1 MITNISNA
9 YIGDASIS
17 RIYQGA
23 ELVYVNSHPDI
34 LLEYISNGDASTNPD
49 VYFNTSINPDLTLKV
64 EAKYSYHNRNYSGG
78 AALFGSRA
86 SANDSR
92 YYLFTFA
99 GLQIDGQSLYTAKF
113 WFKNLEGYSAVVPT
127 LDEPHVITT
136 CATYSS
142 DSAATA
148 VNCIIDGS
156 TTSRAVS
163 ISSALSNTHQM
174 YMFAINN
181 QGTVDY
187 RCLADTRIYYMKIWR
202 DNRLAR
208 FFIPVL
214 HWLNGQYV
222 PCFYDKVTDIYIY
235 NLGTDTPTYKIQGDY
250 LLDYLGAPPEQ
261 SIPNTTS
268 YIMRYDSDVVAD
280 TSLATDVKFRLVYG
294 RENFIFGSGTSGQ
307 TTPTWQQYSLLCPG
321 NLYRVNFNSGS
332 REEGA
337 ISAGLITDSSA
348 VYDVHTLSTYFEEG
362 KSRIYL
368 DDSFAWQTTF
378 VSSYISSNTI
388 HLFSRHGDASNS
400 NAGAGSRIYYI
411 NFTKSNVPAKTYIPV
426 FHNNQAAFLDLNS
439 GTYIYN
445 IGTDA
450 PYYQFKI

>member
-1 MITNISNA
+1 MLTNSNF
-9 YIGDASIS
+9 YIGDSSVS
-17 RIYQGA
+17 RLYQGENLIWDA
-23 ELVYVNSHPDI
+23 SHPDI
-34 LLEYISNGDASTNPD
+34 LCEWISNGDASTNPD
-49 VYFNTSINPDLTLKV
+49 VYFNTFMNPDLTLKV
-64 EAKYSYHNRNYSGG
+64 ETKYSYHNRNYSGG

-86 SANDSR
+86 SATDSR

-113 WFKNLEGYSAVVPT
+113 WFKNQEGYSATVPT

-148 VNCIIDGS
+148 VNCILDGS

-208 FFIPVL
+208 FFVPVL

-250 LLDYLGAPPEQ
+250 LLDYLGAQPETA
-261 SIPNTTS
+261 IPNNVHQST
-268 YIMRYDSDVVAD
+268 RYETGLIANDKMAVD
-280 TSLATDVKFRLVYG
+280 TRFRIVYG
-294 RENFIFGSGTSGQ
+294 RENFIYGSATSRD
-307 TTPTWQQYSLLCPG
+307 TTPAWQSYSLGAAG
-321 NLYRVNFNSGS
+321 NLTRIDSNHGGTTTSSVTFALTSDES
-332 REEGA
+332 T
-337 ISAGLITDSSA
+337 ISN
-348 VYDVHTLSTYFEEG
+348 VHTFSTYFDDQA
-362 KSRIYL
+362 RAIAYL
-368 DDSFAWQTTF
+368 D
-378 VSSYISSNTI
+378 SSLFTKTVQSVNFSSETI
-388 HLFSRHGDASNS
+388 QLLTRRGYDTVPDAGS
-400 NAGAGSRIYYI
+400 GSRIYYI

-445 IGTDA
+445 IGTSA
-450 PYYQFKI
+450 PYYQFKR

>member
-1 MITNISNA
+1 MITNLSNA

-17 RIYQGA
+17 RIYQGD
-23 ELVYVNSHPDI
+23 ELVYVTGHPDI
-34 LLEYISNGDASTNPD
+34 CCEWISNGDASTNPD
-49 VYFNTSINPDLTLKV
+49 VYFNTSIAPDLTLKV
-64 EAKYSYHNRNYSGG
+64 ETKYSYHNRNYSGG

-86 SANDSR
+86 SATDSR

-113 WFKNLEGYSAVVPT
+113 WFKNQEGYSAVVPT

-142 DSAATA
+142 ASAATA
-148 VNCIIDGS
+148 VNCILDGS
-156 TTSRAVS
+156 TTSRAVT
-163 ISSALSNTHQM
+163 INQALSNTHQM

-208 FFIPVL
+208 FYVPVL
-214 HWLNGQYV
+214 HWRNGQYV

-250 LLDYLGAPPEQ
+250 LLDYIANGPDSDSNSTKDMYFDSSVLANANTRCEMKTA
-261 SIPNTTS
+261 IPAFKTQWFCGGCTNGFIGFEMGVSAYHRPYTRIGSYLENGQNTYSNDIQLNVPYTTVLYHDGTNQKTLFNTEVATTTS
-268 YIMRYDSDVVAD
+268 GDVNANRFSSTQGIILFARGLD
-280 TSLATDVKFRLVYG
+280 GTIYTAASY
-294 RENFIFGSGTSGQ
+294 SGM
-307 TTPTWQQYSLLCPG
+307 
-321 NLYRVNFNSGS
+321 
-332 REEGA
+332 
-337 ISAGLITDSSA
+337 
-348 VYDVHTLSTYFEEG
+348 
-362 KSRIYL
+362 K
-368 DDSFAWQTTF
+368 
-378 VSSYISSNTI
+378 
-388 HLFSRHGDASNS
+388 
-400 NAGAGSRIYYI
+400 IYYT
-411 NFTKSNVPAKTYIPV
+411 NFASGNIPSKSYIPV

-450 PYYQFKI
+450 PYYQFKS